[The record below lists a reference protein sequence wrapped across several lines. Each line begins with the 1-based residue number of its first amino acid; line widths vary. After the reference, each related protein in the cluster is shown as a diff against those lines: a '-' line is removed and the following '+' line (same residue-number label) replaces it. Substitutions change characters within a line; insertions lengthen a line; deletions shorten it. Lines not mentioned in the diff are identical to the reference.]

1 MNKKENELHKVTHN
15 KKRLLEALQK
25 SLGVVTTACN
35 IAGVSRKTHYNYC
48 DADEEYKQAVQDI
61 EDVVL
66 DFVESKLH
74 QSIEQGNIT
83 AIIFTLKTKGKQ
95 RGYIE
100 RTETYFKNEG
110 NNLPK
115 WLLDEE

>member
-100 RTETYFKNEG
+100 KSQTSYG
-110 NNLPK
+110 V
-115 WLLDEE
+115 